1 MPDRVAH
8 TGAGLRL
15 LRAAVFTAVCVVLSG
30 TGHVIA
36 ACQAVPW
43 WTLVVGF
50 GGVFAVAAPLAG
62 RARSLP
68 AIALALTGGQLALHT
83 LFGMSQHHLTM
94 RPGADD
100 VLIRMAAKLICGA
113 GPASLSA
120 GDAHRIV
127 TDAGID
133 PATLGGGLA
142 QGGHLHGGMS
152 AAATAQAAADGTG
165 GAGGA
170 VALLPELPSL
180 PMFLTHLLAALATGW
195 LMRHGDLALARLA
208 TLSSQGLG
216 DGFGEAVADNARL
229 RALRAAL
236 GLVRALRAGLP
247 VTPAPGP
254 LARPAPRRDAP
265 PSYGERTLQ
274 HSVIRRGPPAVL
286 ALAA

>member
-50 GGVFAVAAPLAG
+50 AGVFAVAAPLAG

-94 RPGADD
+94 RAGADD

-120 GDAHRIV
+120 SDAHRIV

-133 PATLGGGLA
+133 PATVGGGLA
-142 QGGHLHGGMS
+142 QGGHLHGGAS
-152 AAATAQAAADGTG
+152 AATAAQAAADGTG
-165 GAGGA
+165 GVAA
-170 VALLPELPSL
+170 VLPELPSL
-180 PMFLTHLLAALATGW
+180 PMFLSHLLAALATGW
-195 LMRHGDLALARLA
+195 LMRRGDLALARLA

-216 DGFGEAVADNARL
+216 DGLGEAVADNARL

-236 GLVRALRAGLP
+236 GLVRALCAGLP
-247 VTPAPGP
+247 LTPAPGP
-254 LARPAPRRDAP
+254 IAPPVPRRDAP
-265 PSYGERTLQ
+265 PSYAEETLQ
-274 HSVIRRGPPAVL
+274 HSVIRRGPPAVFT
-286 ALAA
+286 LAA

>member
-15 LRAAVFTAVCVVLSG
+15 LRTAVFTAVCVVLAG

-36 ACQAVPW
+36 ACQSVPW

-62 RARSLP
+62 RAHSLP

-133 PATLGGGLA
+133 PATLGAGPA
-142 QGGHLHGGMS
+142 QGGHLHDGMS
-152 AAATAQAAADGTG
+152 AATTAQAAADGTG
-165 GAGGA
+165 GAA
-170 VALLPELPSL
+170 ALLPELPSL

-195 LMRHGDLALARLA
+195 LMRRGDLALARLA

-236 GLVRALRAGLP
+236 GLVRALRVGLP

-265 PSYGERTLQ
+265 PSYTEETLQ
-274 HSVIRRGPPAVL
+274 HSVIRRGPPAVFT
-286 ALAA
+286 LAA

>member
-8 TGAGLRL
+8 AGASLRL
-15 LRAAVFTAVCVVLSG
+15 LRAAVFTAVCVVLSA

-50 GGVFAVAAPLAG
+50 AGVLAVAAPLAG

-68 AIALALTGGQLALHT
+68 AIALALTGGQLALHA

-100 VLIRMAAKLICGA
+100 VLVRMAAKLICGA
-113 GPASLSA
+113 GPASLSP

-133 PATLGGGLA
+133 PATVSGASGGLA
-142 QGGHLHGGMS
+142 QGGHLHGTAD
-152 AAATAQAAADGTG
+152 AALGAAGP
-165 GAGGA
+165 
-170 VALLPELPSL
+170 LPELPTL
-180 PMFLTHLLAALATGW
+180 PMFLAHLLAALATGW
-195 LMRHGDLALARLA
+195 LMRRGDLALARLA
-208 TLSSQGLG
+208 TLSAQGLG
-216 DGFGEAVADNARL
+216 DGIGEAVADNARL

-236 GLVRALRAGLP
+236 RLVRALRWGLP
-247 VTPAPGP
+247 VASAPG
-254 LARPAPRRDAP
+254 LHGQPAPRPDAP
-265 PSYGERTLQ
+265 PSDTDRTLQ
-274 HSVIRRGPPAVL
+274 HSVIRRGPPAVFT
-286 ALAA
+286 LAA

>member
-8 TGAGLRL
+8 AGAGLRL
-15 LRAAVFTAVCVVLSG
+15 LRAAVFTAVCVVLSA

-50 GGVFAVAAPLAG
+50 AGVFAVAAPLAG

-68 AIALALTGGQLALHT
+68 AIALALTGGQLALHA

-100 VLIRMAAKLICGA
+100 VLVRMAAKLICGA
-113 GPASLSA
+113 GPASLSP

-133 PATLGGGLA
+133 PATVSGASGGLA
-142 QGGHLHGGMS
+142 QGGHLHGT
-152 AAATAQAAADGTG
+152 AAGAADAAL
-165 GAGGA
+165 GAAGP
-170 VALLPELPSL
+170 LPELPTL
-180 PMFLTHLLAALATGW
+180 PMFLAHLLAALATGW
-195 LMRHGDLALARLA
+195 LMRRGDLALARLA
-208 TLSSQGLG
+208 TLSAQGLG
-216 DGFGEAVADNARL
+216 DGIGEAVADNARL

-236 GLVRALRAGLP
+236 RLVRALRSGLP
-247 VTPAPGP
+247 VASAPG
-254 LARPAPRRDAP
+254 LHGQPAPRPDAP
-265 PSYGERTLQ
+265 PSDTGRTLQ
-274 HSVIRRGPPAVL
+274 HSVIRRGPPAVFT
-286 ALAA
+286 LAA

>member
-50 GGVFAVAAPLAG
+50 AGVFAVAAPLAG

-83 LFGMSQHHLTM
+83 LFGISQHHLTM
-94 RPGADD
+94 RDGADD
-100 VLIRMAAKLICGA
+100 VLVRMAAKLICGA

-120 GDAHRIV
+120 GDARRIV

-133 PATLGGGLA
+133 PATVGGGLV
-142 QGGHLHGGMS
+142 QGGHLHGATAGTAAHS
-152 AAATAQAAADGTG
+152 AAGGSGG
-165 GAGGA
+165 GA
-170 VALLPELPSL
+170 ALLPELPTL
-180 PMFLTHLLAALATGW
+180 PMFLAHLLAALATGW
-195 LMRHGDLALARLA
+195 LMRRGDLALARLA

-216 DGFGEAVADNARL
+216 DGFGEVVADNARL

-236 GLVRALRAGLP
+236 GLVRALSAGLP
-247 VTPAPGP
+247 LTPAPAP
-254 LARPAPRRDAP
+254 LARPGPRPDAP
-265 PSYGERTLQ
+265 PSSTGRTLQ

>member
-50 GGVFAVAAPLAG
+50 AGVFAVAAPLAG

-68 AIALALTGGQLALHT
+68 AIALALTGGQLALHS

-94 RPGADD
+94 RGGADD

-120 GDAHRIV
+120 GDARRIV

-133 PATLGGGLA
+133 PATVGGGLA
-142 QGGHLHGGMS
+142 QGGHLHGS
-152 AAATAQAAADGTG
+152 AAGTAAQAAAGGTG
-165 GAGGA
+165 GAGGTA
-170 VALLPELPSL
+170 GLLPELPTL
-180 PMFLTHLLAALATGW
+180 PMFLAHLLAALATGW
-195 LMRHGDLALARLA
+195 LMRRGDLALARLA
-208 TLSSQGLG
+208 TLSSQSLG
-216 DGFGEAVADNARL
+216 DGFGEVVADNARL

-236 GLVRALRAGLP
+236 GLVRALSAGLP
-247 VTPAPGP
+247 LAPAPGP
-254 LARPAPRRDAP
+254 AAAPGPRPDAP
-265 PSYGERTLQ
+265 PSYTGETLQ

-286 ALAA
+286 TLAA